1 MNYIIPKIDR
11 QGKQAFPHYFVGKER
26 VVNGEGCVKIT
37 LMKRRIWL
45 VLPLILLMGTARA
58 EIELINPTDK
68 LVTFDEIVMLQG
80 RVSPPAEVRIE
91 GVVFRPQ
98 PDGVLACG
106 LVLNP
111 GKNLV
116 LVGRDEEEKKLRLL
130 HLVTYPD
137 IEKTYD
143 GKKHWARGQIVYLSS
158 LKIIEG
164 YPDGNFYPAN
174 PVTRGEF
181 ATWLARVKKLPVPV
195 LTGDVFFDVP
205 KEHWRAPYVKA
216 VVEAGYMPPYSKET
230 FGIDDPISRSEAAD
244 LAVKTEGLGIVSKI
258 IPLFQDVPQEE
269 LVAAPIYA
277 AKEKGLVIGVS
288 AKMPIYDPDR
298 AITRAEAATLISRFG
313 SAQESI
319 RYLSDFEKGYTNDK
333 FCGLNVAPAIVAFTA
348 APREIVLNRT
358 TSVKLRAEIASRESF
373 SPISKVKVDL
383 SAIGGVPDAE
393 MFDDGTHGDETA
405 GDRVY
410 SLNISYGP
418 KETGEKIFRAVAV
431 DRLGWE
437 GREETSVLVVE

>member
-1 MNYIIPKIDR
+1 
-11 QGKQAFPHYFVGKER
+11 
-26 VVNGEGCVKIT
+26 
-37 LMKRRIWL
+37 MKKWAWL
-45 VLPLILLMGTARA
+45 ALPFICLIGTAGA

-80 RVSPPAEVRIE
+80 SVSPPAEVRIE

-98 PDGVLACG
+98 PNGVFACG

-116 LVGRDEEEKKLRLL
+116 LVGRGEEEKKLRLL

-137 IEKTYD
+137 IEITYD

-158 LKIIEG
+158 LKVIEG

-216 VVEAGYMPPYSKET
+216 VVEAGYMPPYSKEM

-258 IPLFQDVPQEE
+258 IPLFRDVPQEE

-288 AKMPIYDPDR
+288 AEMPIYDPNR

-333 FCGLNVAPAIVAFTA
+333 LCGLNVAPAIVNFTA
-348 APREIVLNRT
+348 APRE
-358 TSVKLRAEIASRESF
+358 
-373 SPISKVKVDL
+373 
-383 SAIGGVPDAE
+383 
-393 MFDDGTHGDETA
+393 
-405 GDRVY
+405 
-410 SLNISYGP
+410 
-418 KETGEKIFRAVAV
+418 
-431 DRLGWE
+431 
-437 GREETSVLVVE
+437 